1 MTCVRLIT
9 VALVVLVALG
19 PRPQAARA
27 QRAADKSFLVSRVRV
42 FDGERVLENAQVA
55 VDGGV
60 IRAVGRDL
68 TTWRHLPAI
77 DGTGAT
83 LMPGL
88 IDAHVHVGDGDEL
101 RQALR
106 FGVTTALDLGAT
118 IEPDALFA
126 LRSAAN
132 VSVEMADLRVA
143 GYVARARG
151 EQEPPSPLTSASTPR
166 VSTPADARQFVAMR
180 RAEGTDYLKIIL
192 RGRQSAN
199 TGVPN
204 LDKPTVR
211 ALVEAAH
218 ANGLVAVAHVETLGD
233 VDIALSGGVDGL
245 IHVWR
250 AEGAQP
256 QIARQIVERGVFVMP
271 TLVGPDSFL
280 PEGRLS
286 LLADPRFVRVL
297 SSSIKAHLDPTRPT
311 PAIPITAAS
320 VETRRAN
327 FAAQLAAG
335 RSLREAGARFLAGSD
350 AALLG
355 PVAFGIS
362 FHRELELLNAIGL
375 SPSEVL
381 IAGTSRTADFFHL
394 RDRGRIRP
402 GLRADLLFLRGD
414 PTTSILAT
422 RDILRVWKAGV
433 EVDRHPSRTQ

>member
-1 MTCVRLIT
+1 MNMKIWCG
-9 VALVVLVALG
+9 VAALAAFVAAMSSRE
-19 PRPQAARA
+19 PASA
-27 QRAADKSFLVSRVRV
+27 QSQPGTSFLVRDVRV
-42 FDGERVLENAQVA
+42 FDGERLHEDTQVA
-55 VDGGV
+55 VEGGI

-68 TTWRHLPAI
+68 TTWRHLPAV

-83 LMPGL
+83 LTPGL
-88 IDAHVHVGDGDEL
+88 IDAHAHVRDRDEL

-106 FGVTTALDLGAT
+106 FGVTTVLDLGAT

-126 LRSAAN
+126 LRSAAKAAGD
-132 VSVEMADLRVA
+132 MAELRVA

-199 TGVPN
+199 TGVSN
-204 LDKPTVR
+204 LDRPTVR

-218 ANGLVAVAHVETLGD
+218 ADGLVAVAHVETLDD
-233 VDIALSGGVDGL
+233 VDVALSGGVDGL
-245 IHVWR
+245 VHVWR
-250 AEGAQP
+250 AEGSQP

-280 PEGRLS
+280 PEGRTS
-286 LLADPRFVRVL
+286 LLADPRFQSVL
-297 SSSIKAHLDPTRPT
+297 SSSIKAHLDPSRSS

-327 FAAQLAAG
+327 LNAQLAAA
-335 RSLREAGARFLAGSD
+335 RSLREAGATFLAGSD
-350 AALLG
+350 AAQLG

-362 FHRELELLNAIGL
+362 FHRELELLNTIGL

-381 IAGTSRTADFFHL
+381 IAATSRTADSFHL

-402 GLRADLLFLRGD
+402 GLRADLLLLRGD

-422 RDILRVWKAGV
+422 RDILRVWRAGV
-433 EVDRHPSRTQ
+433 EFARRPVP